1 MDSWLLAPFD
11 RKQVVAMRNS
21 QERSN
26 RLENLCW
33 RIWHVARKK
42 KQVRLSF
49 GEKARLHTA
58 QGMAPALL
66 FFRTCSSVLPSSAF
80 VLRKI
85 KMNR

>member
-1 MDSWLLAPFD
+1 
-11 RKQVVAMRNS
+11 MRNS

-66 FFRTCSSVLPSSAF
+66 FF
-80 VLRKI
+80 
-85 KMNR
+85 